1 MNTLLPKLGFLSLSL
16 SLAGWAADGATTV
29 DEPQAYTY
37 AQSQLPRH
45 GLLQK
50 TNDGLL
56 YLKVTDRYVYELL
69 PLLPNVLSP
78 PPYFGPGLI
87 GAHIS
92 IIMPGEIDWTAPP
105 SLPAL
110 GTRYSF
116 SLGHFAWAVPK
127 NIPKATK
134 VYFLT
139 VDSPELVKVRTDA
152 GLPAQYEGHDLHITL
167 GVQYLES
174 TTPPLEISKK
184 QSKGGGCKTAVSQ

>member
-1 MNTLLPKLGFLSLSL
+1 MKTLLPKLVLLNLPL
-16 SLAGWAADGATTV
+16 SLAGWGADTATAV

-45 GLLQK
+45 GVLQK
-50 TNDGLL
+50 TSNGLL

-92 IIMPGEIDWTAPP
+92 IITPGEIDWTAPP
-105 SLPAL
+105 TLPAL

-116 SLGHFAWAVPK
+116 SLGHFAWAVPQ
-127 NIPKATK
+127 NIPKASK

-139 VDSPELVKVRTDA
+139 VDSPDLVKIRTDA
-152 GLPAQYEGHDLHITL
+152 GLSPKYEGHDLHITI

-184 QSKGGGCKTAVSQ
+184 QKREPAVSR